1 MVSEKGKREKKD
13 RRAKVK
19 GSKRIGK
26 EEGRP
31 RRRGKRERKKTR
43 VKKR

>member
-1 MVSEKGKREKKD
+1 VVSEKGKREKKD
-13 RRAKVK
+13 GRAKVK

-31 RRRGKRERKKTR
+31 RRGERGRGRR
-43 VKKR
+43 QG